1 MPDFFSNLN
10 NLLKRELVPSI
21 KTIIEKSSNTVA
33 ETIVENLKNNNFFA
47 NEYADFNQKTNQS
60 IFTNLETDDYEMLNA
75 KLENIKNNMDALIN
89 IYLKN

>member
-60 IFTNLETDDYEMLNA
+60 IFTNLETDDYEILNA